1 MSALNIKSDRAYL
14 FDLSSHNQILPSISQ
29 QWEGIKMIQL
39 MKHQLFGNVAYAMMV
54 EANRLKI
61 RFHDTRYTI
70 IKMISRIIT
79 TELVTF
85 ASLSLRQ
92 N

>member
-1 MSALNIKSDRAYL
+1 MLQSKSL
-14 FDLSSHNQILPSISQ
+14 
-29 QWEGIKMIQL
+29 QWEGIEMTQL
-39 MKHQLFGNVAYAMMV
+39 IKSQLFGNVAYAMMV